1 MRERQK
7 GSQSPSW
14 RSRAA
19 YGTNSRETSGKEVVN
34 QEGFRAFPPAKERGD
49 RTAGEPPEQ
58 ELRLPPRF
66 DRAP

>member
-34 QEGFRAFPPAKERGD
+34 QEGFRAFPPAKERGGQD
-49 RTAGEPPEQ
+49 CRGAPRAGATATSQ
-58 ELRLPPRF
+58 V
-66 DRAP
+66 